1 MYLALCP
8 VTTRNPRLPRSRKI
22 NTCSILELNKIKIYV
37 TGGKYLAKHCGLKP
51 SETAVPDADK
61 KRCSFFGVFH

>member
-22 NTCSILELNKIKIYV
+22 NTCSILKFNKIKIYV
-37 TGGKYLAKHCGLKP
+37 TREKYLAQHFGCKP
-51 SETAVPDADK
+51 SETALLDADK
-61 KRCSFFGVFH
+61 KRCSFSGVFH